1 MRRLRVS
8 KLAGYAGLGGFGL
21 LAALTLGLP
30 ELAAVTAPFAVLA
43 LLGLALVREP
53 AVSASVELSTER
65 ALEGDEVDV
74 TVVLNARTAVER
86 LEVLVSMPDG
96 LAIVEGDNVVALR
109 LAARGERE
117 LRFRL
122 RCERW
127 GAYGVGEVLLRAADP
142 LALRRWE
149 SRLDRRSPLRVYP
162 RPEQV
167 ARLLRPFRTQVF
179 SGNHVSREKGEGI
192 EFADLRPF
200 VPGDRVRRVNW
211 RASARRGELWVNEYH
226 AERNSD
232 VVLFLDTFTEVGD
245 AGGNT
250 LDIAVRAASALAEQY
265 LRQKDRVGVVAF
277 GGRLSWLLPGTGP
290 THLYRVLDA
299 VLESEIVVSFAWT
312 DVDIV
317 PRRMLP
323 PHALVLALTPLL
335 DDRAV
340 AALLD
345 LRARGFDLAVIEVSP
360 LRFIAPGPR
369 ETDRLAHR
377 LWQLRREAVR
387 ARFEAVAAPV
397 AVWDDDRPLVAVLE
411 EVREWRR
418 HVARARA

>member
-1 MRRLRVS
+1 VRRLRVS
-8 KLAGYAGLGGFGL
+8 KLAGYAGLGAFGL

-30 ELAAVTAPFAVLA
+30 ELAAVAAPFAVLA
-43 LLGLALVREP
+43 VLGLALVREP
-53 AVSASVELSTER
+53 AVTAAVEVSATRV
-65 ALEGDEVDV
+65 LEDDEVDV
-74 TVVLNARTAVER
+74 TLRLRATAPAER
-86 LEVLVSMPDG
+86 LEALVVLPDG
-96 LAIVEGDNVVALR
+96 LALAEGENMTALR
-109 LAARGERE
+109 LRSGDEHEHA
-117 LRFRL
+117 FRL

-142 LALRRWE
+142 LGLRRWE
-149 SRLDRRSPLRVYP
+149 GRLDRRSAVRVYP

-167 ARLLRPFRTQVF
+167 GRLLRPFRTQVF
-179 SGNHVSREKGEGI
+179 SGNHVSREKAEGI
-192 EFADLRPF
+192 EFADLRQF

-232 VVLFLDTFTEVGD
+232 VVLFIDTFSEVGEP
-245 AGGNT
+245 GGNT
-250 LDIAVRAASALAEQY
+250 LDQAVRAASALAEHY
-265 LRQKDRVGVVAF
+265 LRQKDRVGVVSF

-290 THLYRVLDA
+290 THLYRILDA
-299 VLESEIVVSFAWT
+299 VLESEIVVSFAWK

-323 PHALVLALTPLL
+323 PHALVIALTPLL
-335 DDRAV
+335 DDRAI

-360 LRFIAPGPR
+360 LPFVGPGSR
-369 ETDRLAHR
+369 EVERLAYR

-397 AVWDDDRPLVAVLE
+397 AVWTDDRPLVAVLE

>member
-21 LAALTLGLP
+21 LAALALGLP

-43 LLGLALVREP
+43 VLGLALVREP
-53 AVSASVELSTER
+53 AVTGTVDVSSARV
-65 ALEGDEVDV
+65 LEGDDVEV
-74 TVVLNARTAVER
+74 TLHLRALAPVER
-86 LEVLVSMPDG
+86 LEAFVVVEDG
-96 LAIVEGDNVVALR
+96 LAVEDGGNVVALR
-109 LAARGERE
+109 LGAGDERE
-117 LRFRL
+117 HHFSL

-142 LALRRWE
+142 LSLRRWE
-149 SRLDRRSPLRVYP
+149 ARLDRRSPLRVYP

-167 ARLLRPFRTQVF
+167 AELLRPFRTQVF

-232 VVLFLDTFTEVGD
+232 VVLFIDTFTEVGEEG
-245 AGGNT
+245 ANT
-250 LDIAVRAASALAEQY
+250 LDLAVRAAAGLAEHY
-265 LRQKDRVGVVAF
+265 LREKDRVGVVSF
-277 GGRLSWLLPGTGP
+277 GGRLNWLLPGTGP
-290 THLYRVLDA
+290 TQLYRVLDA
-299 VLESEIVVSFAWT
+299 ILESEIVVSFAWK

-323 PHALVLALTPLL
+323 PHALVIALTPLL

-345 LRARGFDLAVIEVSP
+345 LRARGFDLVVIEVSP
-360 LRFIAPGPR
+360 LRFIQPGSR
-369 ETDRLAHR
+369 EIDRLAYR
-377 LWQLRREAVR
+377 LWRLKREAVR

-397 AVWDDDRPLVAVLE
+397 ALWEDDRPLVAVLA